1 MLAQLTWTPDNG
13 ESETLTIEISEQRY
27 REMRELI
34 GTSEWTSSEAVMWIP
49 YRTNGGDRFTDGL
62 FRLARITALEAQN

>member
-13 ESETLTIEISEQRY
+13 ESETLTVEVSEQRY

-49 YRTNGGDRFTDGL
+49 YRVGNSGSFTDGL
-62 FRLARITALEAQN
+62 FRLARITGLEAQN